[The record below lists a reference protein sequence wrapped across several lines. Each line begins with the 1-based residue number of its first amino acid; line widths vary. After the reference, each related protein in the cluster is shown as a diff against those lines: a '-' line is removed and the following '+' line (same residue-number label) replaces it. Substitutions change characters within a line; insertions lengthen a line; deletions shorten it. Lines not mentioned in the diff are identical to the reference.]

1 MWSGKS
7 KGAPCMKDCFFEVK
21 SNHRQIARI
30 VEEKYKREHLSV
42 KKAYTFALELLMQPV
57 VIDESNQ
64 LATNKIHICMSDG
77 MCAEQLD
84 REIQYL
90 AEKYPDKKQVY
101 DDIRVAKEIGMIQR
115 WSGGHTSASMELLFQ
130 EGYQG
135 RINKAYKLMQEEE
148 NRKKRDFLRAEL
160 IVLLA
165 AQKQIIRYSSE
176 AEKLYYETEDK
187 DIKKRYLRM
196 VQACKNIAYYPP
208 KDFFEAVQLI
218 AITHDFCSVE
228 GNGATSQ
235 GMRIDQ
241 LLNPFYLSDI
251 ANGKITRDQALEIV
265 CALWRIFES
274 YGERCANLTIGGC
287 DQYGN
292 DCSNEMTIICMEAS
306 MKVKA
311 DVPLLTLRVHPELDD
326 RVWNTALMLVRS
338 GQGFPAFYND
348 KAVVRAKT
356 NSGVSLEDAYDYST
370 LGCVEITIGGRE
382 FSNTEEARI
391 NWLKILELLLFNGR
405 CALTGKEWHLKEKHT
420 VEEFAAF
427 DELYEWF
434 KEELKSTIDRV
445 SEFMD
450 KASTIYSLHWPVP
463 FLSSITYGCI
473 ENASDITENGT
484 KYYNLSIN
492 CVGMAN
498 TVDALQAIEELV
510 FIKKITTIGE
520 IKKALTENFVGYEW
534 LRQEMLNCSKYGN
547 DIDCVDNKMKDLMDL
562 FSSYVHNIRP
572 VNRRGKFQCG
582 FYTVMH
588 HTLLGMKTAAS
599 PDGRYARTSLS
610 NSLSPVQGMDK
621 SGPTSVMN
629 SINKV
634 SMNYMGNGGVL
645 DMKFTPQFL
654 EKENHLNALRYLIE
668 TYFDE
673 GGLEVQFNVVSKDTL
688 IKAQKE
694 PEKYGNL
701 VVRVSGYSAYF
712 VKLDRE
718 LQNEIIMR
726 TENK

>member
-1 MWSGKS
+1 MRFGMS
-7 KGAPCMKDCFFEVK
+7 KGVLCMKDYFFEAR
-21 SNHRQIARI
+21 SNHRQITRT

-64 LATNKIHICMSDG
+64 LATNKMHICMSDS

-90 AEKYPDKKQVY
+90 AEKYPDKKQLY

-115 WSGGHTSASMELLFQ
+115 WSGGHTSASTDLLFQ

-148 NRKKRDFLRAEL
+148 NSKKRDFLRAEL

-196 VQACKNIAYYPP
+196 VQACKNIAYHPP

-218 AITHDFCSVE
+218 GITHDFCSVE

-251 ANGKITRDQALEIV
+251 EKEKITREQALEIV
-265 CALWRIFES
+265 CGLWKVFES

-287 DQYGN
+287 DQSGN

-326 RVWNTALMLVRS
+326 RVWNTALMLVKS

-348 KAVVRAKT
+348 KASIKAKMS
-356 NSGVSLEDAYDYST
+356 SGVSLEDAYDYST

-450 KASTIYSLHWPVP
+450 EASTIYSLHWPVP

-492 CVGMAN
+492 CAGMAN

-534 LRQEMLNCSKYGN
+534 LRQEMLKCSKYGN

-572 VNRRGKFQCG
+572 VNRRGRFQCG

-634 SMNYMGNGGVL
+634 SMDYMGNGGVL

-668 TYFDE
+668 TYFEE

>member
-1 MWSGKS
+1 M
-7 KGAPCMKDCFFEVK
+7 DIRDYFFEVK
-21 SNHRQIARI
+21 SNNRLIKKI
-30 VEEKYKREHLSV
+30 IDEEYSSDSV
-42 KKAYTFALELLMQPV
+42 IIKKAYAFALGLLMQPIV
-57 VIDESNQ
+57 LDES
-64 LATNKIHICMSDG
+64 LAVATNKLHITMPDS

-84 REIQYL
+84 REIRYMT
-90 AEKYPDKKQVY
+90 EKYPEKEQLFN
-101 DDIRVAKEIGMIQR
+101 DIRIAKEIGLIQR
-115 WSGGHTSASMELLFQ
+115 WSGGHTSASMDLLFK
-130 EGYQG
+130 EGYQN
-135 RINKAYKLMQEEE
+135 RINTASELM
-148 NRKKRDFLRAEL
+148 KKEKDTKRRAFLKAEL

-165 AQKQIIRYSSE
+165 AQKQLIRYSDEALRLYHKIDSE
-176 AEKLYYETEDK
+176 DAKM
-187 DIKKRYLRM
+187 RYLSIAD
-196 VQACKNIAYYPP
+196 ACKNIAYNPP
-208 KDFFEAVQLI
+208 RNFMEAVQLI
-218 AITHDFCSVE
+218 AVTHDFCSVE

-241 LLNPFYLSDI
+241 LLNPFFVSDME
-251 ANGKITRDQALEIV
+251 AGRITREAALDMV
-265 CALWRIFES
+265 CSLWRVFES

-287 DQYGN
+287 DKYGN
-292 DCSNEMTIICMEAS
+292 DCSNEMTILCMEAS
-306 MKVKA
+306 LQVKA
-311 DVPLLTLRVHPELDD
+311 DVPLITLRVHPKLND
-326 RVWNTALMLVRS
+326 RVWNTALKLVRS

-348 KAVVRAKT
+348 NTVVKAKI

-405 CALTGKEWHLKEKHT
+405 CALTGKEWHLKEKHS
-420 VEEFAAF
+420 VEQFASF
-427 DELYEWF
+427 DELYKWF
-434 KEELKSTIDRV
+434 KTELESTIARV
-445 SEFMD
+445 GEYIDM
-450 KASTIYSLHWPVP
+450 ASTIYSQHWPVP

-498 TVDALQAIEELV
+498 TVDALEAIEELV
-510 FIKKITTIGE
+510 YIKKVTTIEE
-520 IKKALTENFVGYEW
+520 IKKALTANFVGYEQ
-534 LRQEMLNCSKYGN
+534 LRQEMLKCAKYGN
-547 DIDCVDNKMKDLMDL
+547 DIDPVDDKMRDLMQL
-562 FSSYVHNIRP
+562 FSSYVHNMLTI
-572 VNRRGKFQCG
+572 NRRGSFQCG
-582 FYTVMH
+582 FYSVMH

-621 SGPTSVMN
+621 NGPTSVMN

-634 SMNYMGNGGVL
+634 SMEYMGNGGVL

-654 EKENHLNALRYLIE
+654 EKENHLMALRYLIE

-688 IKAQKE
+688 IKAQQE

-712 VKLDRE
+712 VKLDKE
-718 LQNEIIMR
+718 LQDEIIMR
-726 TENK
+726 TENIAV

>member
-1 MWSGKS
+1 
-7 KGAPCMKDCFFEVK
+7 MKDCFFEVK

-42 KKAYTFALELLMQPV
+42 KKAYTFALELLMQPL

-64 LATNKIHICMSDG
+64 LATNKIHICMPDSQ
-77 MCAEQLD
+77 CAEQLD
-84 REIQYL
+84 REIQYW

-115 WSGGHTSASMELLFQ
+115 WSGGHTSASMDLLFQ

-148 NRKKRDFLRAEL
+148 NSKKRDFSRAEL

-176 AEKLYYETEDK
+176 AEKLYHKSEDADNK
-187 DIKKRYLRM
+187 AGYLRM
-196 VQACKNIAYYPP
+196 SRACKNIAYHPP
-208 KDFFEAVQLI
+208 EDFFEAVQLI

-251 ANGKITRDQALEIV
+251 SNGKITRDQALEIV

-292 DCSNEMTIICMEAS
+292 DCSNEMTLICMEAS
-306 MKVKA
+306 LRVKA

-326 RVWNTALMLVRS
+326 RVWNTALMLVKS

-348 KAVVRAKT
+348 KAVVRAKM

-391 NWLKILELLLFNGR
+391 NWLKMLELLLFNGR

-450 KASTIYSLHWPVP
+450 KASTIYSLHWTVP

-492 CVGMAN
+492 CAGMAN

-510 FIKKITTIGE
+510 YIKKITTIEE
-520 IKKALTENFVGYEW
+520 IKKALTENFVGFEW
-534 LRQEMLNCSKYGN
+534 LRQEMLKCSKYGN
-547 DIDCVDNKMKDLMDL
+547 DIDCVDNKMKNLMDL
-562 FSSYVHNIRP
+562 FSSYVHSIRP

-599 PDGRYARTSLS
+599 CDGRYARTSLS

-621 SGPTSVMN
+621 KGPTSVMN

-634 SMNYMGNGGVL
+634 SMDYMGNGGVL

-654 EKENHLNALRYLIE
+654 EKKNHLNALRYLIE

>member
-1 MWSGKS
+1 MDGKNY
-7 KGAPCMKDCFFEVK
+7 FFEVK
-21 SNHRQIARI
+21 SNNRLIRKI
-30 VEEKYKREHLSV
+30 IDKEYNSESVIV
-42 KKAYTFALELLMQPV
+42 KKAYTFALELLMQP
-57 VIDESNQ
+57 ITLDEKNWV
-64 LATNKIHICMSDG
+64 ATNKIHITMQDS

-84 REIQYL
+84 REIQYMI
-90 AEKYPDKKQVY
+90 EKYPDKEQLFN
-101 DDIRVAKEIGMIQR
+101 DICIAKEIGIIQR
-115 WSGGHTSASMELLFQ
+115 WSGGHTSASIDLLFK
-130 EGYQG
+130 EGYQN
-135 RINKAYKLMQEEE
+135 RINTAYELFQKEKDD
-148 NRKKRDFLRAEL
+148 KKKDFLRAEL

-165 AQKQIIRYSSE
+165 AQKQIIRYSDE
-176 AEKLYYETEDK
+176 ALKLYQKSEDENAK
-187 DIKKRYLRM
+187 MRYLRASN
-196 VQACKNIAYYPP
+196 ACKNIAFNPP
-208 KDFFEAVQLI
+208 ENFFEAIQLI
-218 AITHDFCSVE
+218 AVTHDFCNVE

-241 LLNPFYLSDI
+241 LLNPFYVSDI
-251 ANGKITRDQALEIV
+251 ENDRITREETLDIV
-265 CALWRIFES
+265 CSLWKVFES

-292 DCSNEMTIICMEAS
+292 DCCNEITIICMEAS

-311 DVPLLTLRVHPELDD
+311 DVPLITLRVHPKLDD
-326 RVWNTALMLVRS
+326 KVWNTALKLVKS

-348 KAVVRAKT
+348 NAVVKAKI
-356 NSGVSLEDAYDYST
+356 NSGVTLEDAYDYST

-405 CALTGKEWHLKEKHT
+405 CALTGKEWHLKEHHV
-420 VEEFAAF
+420 VEEFTTF
-427 DELYEWF
+427 NELYEWF

-445 SEFMD
+445 GEYIDM
-450 KASTIYSLHWPVP
+450 ASVIYSQYWPVP
-463 FLSSITYGCI
+463 FLSSITMGCI

-498 TVDALQAIEELV
+498 IVDALEAIEQLV
-510 FIKKITTIGE
+510 YIKKVTTMEE
-520 IKKALTENFVGYEW
+520 IKKALIADFVGYEW
-534 LRQEMLNCSKYGN
+534 LRQEMLQCPKYGN
-547 DIDCVDNKMKDLMDL
+547 DIDHVDNKMKDLMSL
-562 FSSYVHNIRP
+562 FSSYVHNMHIA
-572 VNRRGKFQCG
+572 NRSGKFQCG
-582 FYTVMH
+582 FYSVMH

-599 PDGRYARTSLS
+599 CDGRYARTSLS

-621 SGPTSVMN
+621 NGPTSVMN

-634 SMNYMGNGGVL
+634 SMDYMGNGGVL

-654 EKENHLNALRYLIE
+654 EKQNHLIALRYLIE
-668 TYFDE
+668 TYFEE

-712 VKLDRE
+712 VKLDKE
-718 LQNEIIMR
+718 LQDEIIMR
-726 TENK
+726 TENNSA

>member
-1 MWSGKS
+1 
-7 KGAPCMKDCFFEVK
+7 MKDCFFEVK

-30 VEEKYKREHLSV
+30 VEEKYKREHFSV
-42 KKAYTFALELLMQPV
+42 KKAYTFALELLIQPV

-64 LATNKIHICMSDG
+64 LATNKIHICMSDS
-77 MCAEQLD
+77 MCAEQID

-90 AEKYPDKKQVY
+90 VDKYPSKKQLF
-101 DDIRVAKEIGMIQR
+101 DDMRIAKEVGMIQR
-115 WSGGHTSASMELLFQ
+115 WSGGHTSASMELLFK
-130 EGYQG
+130 EGYRG
-135 RINKAYKLMQEEE
+135 RINKAYNLMQGEK
-148 NRKKRDFLRAEL
+148 NSKKKDFLRAEL
-160 IVLLA
+160 IVLLV

-176 AEKLYYETEDK
+176 AEKLFHETEDK
-187 DIKKRYLRM
+187 DMKKSYLRM
-196 VQACKNIAYYPP
+196 AHACKNIAYYPP

-265 CALWRIFES
+265 CGLWKVFES

-292 DCSNEMTIICMEAS
+292 DCSNEMTLICMEAS
-306 MKVKA
+306 LRVKA
-311 DVPLLTLRVHPELDD
+311 DVPLLTLRIHPELDD
-326 RVWNTALMLVRS
+326 RVWNTALMLVKS

-348 KAVVRAKT
+348 KAVVRAKM

-434 KEELKSTIDRV
+434 KEELKSIIDRV

-450 KASTIYSLHWPVP
+450 MASTIYSLHWPVP
-463 FLSSITYGCI
+463 FLSSITQGCI

-510 FIKKITTIGE
+510 YIKKITTIEE

-534 LRQEMLNCSKYGN
+534 LRQEMLKCSKYGN

-599 PDGRYARTSLS
+599 CDGRYARTSLS

-621 SGPTSVMN
+621 KGPTSVMN

-634 SMNYMGNGGVL
+634 SMDYMGNGGVL

-654 EKENHLNALRYLIE
+654 EKKNHLNALRYLIE

-688 IKAQKE
+688 IKAQKV

>member
-1 MWSGKS
+1 
-7 KGAPCMKDCFFEVK
+7 MKDCFFEVK

-42 KKAYTFALELLMQPV
+42 KKAYTFALELLMQPL

-64 LATNKIHICMSDG
+64 LATNKIHICMPDSQ
-77 MCAEQLD
+77 CAEQLD
-84 REIQYL
+84 REIQYW

-115 WSGGHTSASMELLFQ
+115 WSGGHTSASMDLLFQ

-148 NRKKRDFLRAEL
+148 NSKKRDFSRAEL

-176 AEKLYYETEDK
+176 AEKLYHKSEDADNK
-187 DIKKRYLRM
+187 AGYLRM
-196 VQACKNIAYYPP
+196 SRACKNIAYHPP
-208 KDFFEAVQLI
+208 EDFFEAVQLI

-251 ANGKITRDQALEIV
+251 SNGKITRDQALEIV

-292 DCSNEMTIICMEAS
+292 DCSNEMTLICMEAS
-306 MKVKA
+306 LRVKA